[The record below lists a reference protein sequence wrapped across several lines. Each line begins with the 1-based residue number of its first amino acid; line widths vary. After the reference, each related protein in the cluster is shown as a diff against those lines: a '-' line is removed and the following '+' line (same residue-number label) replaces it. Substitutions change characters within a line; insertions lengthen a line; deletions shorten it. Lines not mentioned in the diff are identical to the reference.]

1 MIVDAVILAAGLSTR
16 TFPDN
21 KLMLRVNGKA
31 ILEKTI
37 ESLEAVCDNIIVV
50 TGSRAEDIES
60 LIGSSAKVE
69 VVYNPDYERGMYSS
83 VKAGLKSIKGE
94 RIFIL
99 PGDCPLIKTVTSKEM
114 LSIDSSIVIP
124 TFNGDNGHPVLID
137 RAEAELIIADIIH
150 SSLREY
156 LMDRIVTE
164 CPVEDPGIL
173 WDIDTILEYE
183 KMKSFLSKGG
193 RW

>member
-16 TFPDN
+16 TFPEN

-60 LIGSSAKVE
+60 LIGSSPKVE

-99 PGDCPLIKTVTSKEM
+99 PGDCPLIKTVTPKEM

-124 TFNGDNGHPVLID
+124 TFNGEKGHPVLINRSEAD
-137 RAEAELIIADIIH
+137 RILLDTVH
-150 SSLREY
+150 HSLREY
-156 LMDRIVTE
+156 LTDRPITE
-164 CPVEDPGIL
+164 TPVEDPGIL

-193 RW
+193 R